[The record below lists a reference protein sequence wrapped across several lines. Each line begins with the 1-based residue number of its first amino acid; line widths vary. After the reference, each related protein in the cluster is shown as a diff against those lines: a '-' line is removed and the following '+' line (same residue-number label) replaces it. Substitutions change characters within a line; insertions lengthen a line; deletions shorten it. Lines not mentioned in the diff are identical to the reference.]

1 MSIILLEDDQGI
13 ADNVRATLA
22 TNGISCQHF
31 SDGERFL
38 YAALNRTW
46 DLAIMDWQLPGRSG
60 VEVLKDLRARQRW
73 AMPVLFLT
81 QRDDESDIIMA
92 LDAGADD
99 YMIKPPRSGELCAR
113 VRALCRRVNSVQDEA
128 SDQANCFGIYRFDF
142 EAGTIAFKGE
152 TPALTDMD
160 FKLARFMFENCNRL
174 LTREYLLEQIWG
186 LRGGLKTRT
195 VDTHISKLR
204 RLLQLYPENG
214 FRVKTVYQRGYRLE
228 SVDCAAP
235 SEAEP
240 SVDDTTS

>member
-60 VEVLKDLRARQRW
+60 IEVLKDLRGRQRW
-73 AMPVLFLT
+73 PMPVLFLT
-81 QRDDESDIIMA
+81 QRDDESDIVMA

-99 YMIKPPRSGELCAR
+99 YMIKPPRKGELCAR
-113 VRALCRRVNSVQDEA
+113 VRALCRRGSHVQDDTR
-128 SDQANCFGIYRFDF
+128 DQSSHFGCYSLNV
-142 EAGTIAFKGE
+142 EAGTVSFKGQ
-152 TPALTDMD
+152 TPPLTDMD

-228 SVDCAAP
+228 SVDSSTPADANLP
-235 SEAEP
+235 ADNPVS
-240 SVDDTTS
+240 

>member
-13 ADNVRATLA
+13 ADNVRAILA
-22 TNGISCQHF
+22 SSGISCQHF

-60 VEVLKDLRARQRW
+60 VEVLRDLRMRQRW

-113 VRALCRRVNSVQDEA
+113 VRALCRRVNSTQDESAEQA
-128 SDQANCFGIYRFDF
+128 SCFGSYQFDF
-142 EAGTIAFKGE
+142 DAGTVTINGE
-152 TPALTDMD
+152 TPPLTDMD

-228 SVDCAAP
+228 SVDSTASADT
-235 SEAEP
+235 ETA
-240 SVDDTTS
+240 DDAS